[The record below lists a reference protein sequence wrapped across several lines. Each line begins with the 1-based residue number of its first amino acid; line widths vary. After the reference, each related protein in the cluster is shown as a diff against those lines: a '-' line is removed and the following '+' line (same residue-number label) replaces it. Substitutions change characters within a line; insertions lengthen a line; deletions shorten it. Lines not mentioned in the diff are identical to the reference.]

1 MVECHGAARRQDPR
15 RCCGTKFWS
24 LRLSV
29 LTPRLQRRGAGK
41 VEPAAAAGWSSINS
55 PHHFPTMTDKQPSF
69 NERCLA
75 LAKAA
80 DDLKEITAVV
90 AREALHMT
98 LAKER
103 FAEKRSARSAKA
115 DR

>member
-1 MVECHGAARRQDPR
+1 
-15 RCCGTKFWS
+15 
-24 LRLSV
+24 
-29 LTPRLQRRGAGK
+29 
-41 VEPAAAAGWSSINS
+41 
-55 PHHFPTMTDKQPSF
+55 MTDKQPSF

-80 DDLKEITAVV
+80 DDLKDIAAIV

-103 FAEKRSARSAKA
+103 FAEKREARKTKA

>member
-1 MVECHGAARRQDPR
+1 M
-15 RCCGTKFWS
+15 S
-24 LRLSV
+24 
-29 LTPRLQRRGAGK
+29 
-41 VEPAAAAGWSSINS
+41 
-55 PHHFPTMTDKQPSF
+55 DKQPSF

-80 DDLKEITAVV
+80 DDLKDIAAVV

-103 FAEKRSARSAKA
+103 FAEKRATRNAKTG
-115 DR
+115 R